1 MEKIVLNECQTP
13 IEELELEKLPKEI
26 QDQFWDFFWN
36 IPFIQNLTSK
46 DRPRAKDLPRDEE
59 GKIIVDI
66 TKPHILEDMEYFMPA
81 AKHYRETGKYTDLR
95 PNPNPNSEY
104 GKWVRE
110 EVRRCLDGYVR
121 PSDGE
126 WIPGDLYYFWN
137 YSVMSVAKKVR
148 KGDKKALRV
157 IDFPSVWEGH
167 YLKFHYLEQAR
178 DHGKHAL
185 ELSRRGSGKSFTAAS
200 LLARRFLLGERKSFI
215 EEEQKEKNRKNICY
229 AAASDKKYLVAG
241 DQTLDKFQFDID
253 FAADNTE
260 WPRKRLTNTIK
271 DMQWTLGY
279 QDLDSGTKKGL
290 LNSTI
295 GVSMKDDESK
305 LRGSRGILYIFEE
318 AGSFNRLLEVWN
330 NQLPSVEDGE
340 SVFGMLYGFGTA
352 GDSQSDFYAMSE
364 MMYHPEG
371 YHVYGVEN
379 VYDILGKGGK
389 TFTYFFPGYL
399 NRANCYDENGNSDV
413 TKALLEIL
421 KDRYQMK
428 YNSTDINAVSKRTAE
443 IPITPQEAILR
454 SKGNMFPIADINE
467 RLVQLD
473 ADPNSYNDVFVGRLV
488 QKPNGQ
494 IDFEV
499 SNDQPIMDFPLK
511 DNKAK
516 GAIQIFKMPEKGRD
530 GLVPAN
536 RYIASEDPV
545 DADQADSLSLCSIF
559 VLDLFTDTIV
569 AEYTGRQDMA
579 DENYEI
585 LRRLCLFY
593 NAKCLYENNLK
604 GTYAYFS
611 RMRSSYLLAD
621 TPEYL
626 RDRDLIKGGSI
637 GNTSKGV
644 AATKP
649 INDYANKL
657 IRDWLMLPKTVV
669 EKDQDGN
676 DVETNVLNLT
686 FIKNRALL
694 KELSLYNPDINVDR
708 IRSLGLLMLYREQFM
723 IQSEGNPASRK
734 SLEDDPD
741 YVGNDPFFKKNYDDK
756 LLPEQKNF
764 TLLQG

>member
-1 MEKIVLNECQTP
+1 MEYMKLNEFQTP
-13 IEELELEKLPKEI
+13 LEDLGLEKLPKEI

-36 IPFIQNLTSK
+36 VPLIQNLVSK

-81 AKHYRETGKYTDLR
+81 AKHFRETGKYTDLR

-104 GKWVRE
+104 GKWIRE
-110 EVRRCLDGYVR
+110 EVRRCWDGYVR
-121 PSDGE
+121 ESDGE

-157 IDFPSVWEGH
+157 IDFPNVWEGH
-167 YLKFHYLEQAR
+167 YLKFHYLHQAR
-178 DHGKHAL
+178 EKGLHAL

-200 LLARRFLLGERKSFI
+200 LLARRFLLGERKSFD
-215 EEEQKEKNRKNICY
+215 EQEQKDKNRKNICY

-371 YHVYGVEN
+371 YHVYGVNN

-399 NRANCYDENGNSDV
+399 NRANCYDDNGNSDV

-467 RLVQLD
+467 RIVQLD

-488 QKPNGQ
+488 QKPSGQ
-494 IDFEV
+494 IEFEPT
-499 SNDQPIMDFPLK
+499 NDAPIREFPLK

-516 GAIQIFKMPEKGRD
+516 GAIEFFKMPEKGRD
-530 GLVPAN
+530 GLVPSG

-545 DADQADSLSLCSIF
+545 DADQSDSLSLCSIF

-569 AEYTGRQDMA
+569 AEYTGRQDFA
-579 DENYEI
+579 EENYEI
-585 LRRLCLFY
+585 LRKLCLFY

-611 RMRSSYLLAD
+611 KMRSAYLLAD

-626 RDRDLIKGGSI
+626 RDRDLIKGGSF

-644 AATKP
+644 GATKP

-657 IRDWLMLPKTVV
+657 IRDWLLLPKTIT
-669 EKDQDGN
+669 EKDQEGKE
-676 DVETNVLNLT
+676 VETNVLNLT
-686 FIKNRALL
+686 FLKNRALL

-723 IQSEGNPASRK
+723 IESEGNPSSRK
-734 SLEDDPD
+734 DPADDPD
-741 YVGNDPFFKKNYDDK
+741 YIGNDSFFKRNYDER
-756 LLPEQKNF
+756 LVSNAKNF
-764 TLLQG
+764 TLIDG

>member
-1 MEKIVLNECQTP
+1 MEKIELNEFQTP
-13 IEELELEKLPKEI
+13 IEELGLEKLPKEI
-26 QDQFWDFFWN
+26 RDQFWDFFWN
-36 IPFIQNLTSK
+36 IPMIQSLTSK
-46 DRPRAKDLPRDEE
+46 NRPRAKDLPRDSE

-81 AKHYRETGKYTDLR
+81 ATHYRKTGKYTDLR

-167 YLKFHYLEQAR
+167 YLKFHYLNQAR
-178 DHGKHAL
+178 EAGKHAL
-185 ELSRRGSGKSFTAAS
+185 ELSRRGSGKSFTAAA
-200 LLARRFLLGERKSFI
+200 LLARRFLLGERKSFN
-215 EEEQKEKNRKNICY
+215 EDEQREKNRKNICY

-371 YHVYGVEN
+371 YHVYGVDN
-379 VYDILGKGGK
+379 VYDIAGKGGK

-421 KDRYQMK
+421 KDRYMMK
-428 YNSTDINAVSKRTAE
+428 YNSTDVNAVSKRTAE

-454 SKGNMFPIADINE
+454 SKGNMFPIAEINE
-467 RLVQLD
+467 RIVQLD
-473 ADPNSYNDVFVGRLV
+473 ADSHAYDDVFIGKLV
-488 QKPNGQ
+488 QKPSGEVE
-494 IDFEV
+494 FEI
-499 SNDQPIMDFPLK
+499 STDTPIRDYPLK
-511 DNKAK
+511 DNKAH
-516 GAIQIFKMPEKGRD
+516 GALEIYKMPEKNQD
-530 GLVPAN
+530 YSIPSD
-536 RYIASEDPV
+536 RYIASMDPV
-545 DADQADSLSLCSIF
+545 DNDQSDSLSLCSIF
-559 VLDLFTDTIV
+559 VMDLFTDRIV
-569 AEYTGRQDMA
+569 AEYTGRQDYA
-579 DENYEI
+579 EANYEI
-585 LRRLCLFY
+585 LRKLCLFY
-593 NAKCLYENNLK
+593 NARCLYENNLK

-611 RMRSSYLLAD
+611 KMRCTYLLAD

-626 RDRDLIKGGSI
+626 RDKDLIKGMGI
-637 GNTSKGV
+637 GNGSKGV

-657 IRDWLMLPKTVV
+657 IRDWLLLPKTVV
-669 EKDQDGN
+669 EQDNSGN
-676 DVETNVLNLT
+676 EVEIQVFNL
-686 FIKNRALL
+686 FFLKNRALL
-694 KELSLYNPDINVDR
+694 KELSMFNSDNNFDR
-708 IRSLGLLMLYREQFM
+708 VRSLGMLMLYREQFM
-723 IQSEGNPASRK
+723 VQYEGNPQGQK
-734 SLEDDPD
+734 DPATD
-741 YVGNDPFFKKNYDDK
+741 KNYLGNDPFFTQNYDER
-756 LLPEQKNF
+756 LLNP
-764 TLLQG
+764 

>member
-1 MEKIVLNECQTP
+1 MEKIELNEYQTP
-13 IEELELEKLPKEI
+13 IEDLGLEKLPKEI
-26 QDQFWDFFWN
+26 RDQFWDFFWN

-46 DRPRAKDLPRDEE
+46 NRPRAKDLPRDEE

-66 TKPHILEDMEYFMPA
+66 TKPHILENMEYFMPSA
-81 AKHYRETGKYTDLR
+81 IHYRKTGKYTDLR

-104 GKWVRE
+104 GKWVKE

-157 IDFPSVWEGH
+157 IDFPSIWEGH
-167 YLKFHYLEQAR
+167 YLKFHYLNQAR
-178 DHGKHAL
+178 EAGKHAL
-185 ELSRRGSGKSFTAAS
+185 ELSRRGSGKSFTAAA
-200 LLARRFLLGERKSFI
+200 LLARRFLLGERKSFN
-215 EEEQKEKNRKNICY
+215 EDEQREKNRKNICY

-318 AGSFNRLLEVWN
+318 AGSFSRLLEVWN

-371 YHVYGVEN
+371 YHVYGIDN
-379 VYDILGKGGK
+379 VYDIAGKGGR

-413 TKALLEIL
+413 TKALVEIL
-421 KDRYQMK
+421 KDRYMMK

-454 SKGNMFPIADINE
+454 SKGNLFPIAELNE

-473 ADPNSYNDVFVGRLV
+473 ADPHAYDDVFVGTLV
-488 QKPNGQ
+488 QKPNGEVE
-494 IDFEV
+494 FEI
-499 SNDQPIMDFPLK
+499 STDTPIRDYPLK
-511 DNKAK
+511 DNKAH
-516 GAIQIFKMPEKGRD
+516 GAIEIYKMPEKNAD
-530 GLVPAN
+530 GSIPTD
-536 RYIASEDPV
+536 RYIASMDPV
-545 DADQADSLSLCSIF
+545 DNDQADSLSLCSIF
-559 VLDLFTDTIV
+559 VMDLFTDKIV
-569 AEYTGRQDMA
+569 AEYTGRQDLA
-579 DENYEI
+579 RTNYEI
-585 LRRLCLFY
+585 LRKLCLFY
-593 NAKCLYENNLK
+593 NARCLYENNLK

-611 RMRSSYLLAD
+611 EMRCTYLLAD

-626 RDRDLIKGGSI
+626 RDKDLIKGTGI
-637 GNTSKGV
+637 GNGAKGV
-644 AATKP
+644 TATKP

-657 IRDWLMLPKTVV
+657 IRDWLLLPKTIV
-669 EKDQDGN
+669 EQDSEGK
-676 DVETNVLNLT
+676 DVEIQVFNLS
-686 FIKNRALL
+686 FLKNRALL
-694 KELSLYNPDINVDR
+694 KELSMFNYDNNFDR
-708 IRSLGLLMLYREQFM
+708 VRSLGMLMLYREQFM
-723 IQSEGNPASRK
+723 VQYEGNPQGQK
-734 SLEDDPD
+734 DPALDKD
-741 YVGNDPFFKKNYDDK
+741 YLGNDPFFTKNYDE
-756 LLPEQKNF
+756 LLINY
-764 TLLQG
+764 